1 MAPVM
6 SKPKTP
12 PKNPEAERPN
22 LMMKMQEISGAKGVG
37 SGGWAEGK
45 TQGRR
50 GQGDIHDDEED
61 DDGDDG
67 DDGDDDDEEEYAMMT
82 DK

>member
-1 MAPVM
+1 
-6 SKPKTP
+6 
-12 PKNPEAERPN
+12 
-22 LMMKMQEISGAKGVG
+22 MMKTQEISGAKGVG

-50 GQGDIHDDEED
+50 GQGDNF
-61 DDGDDG
+61 
-67 DDGDDDDEEEYAMMT
+67 DEEEDNDGDEEEEDEMMS